1 VVFVLVTHKEQ
12 MQEIIR
18 TRYGAKIDS
27 LRYLQKFIHLWAD
40 LPRNKEPNI
49 HDGNNYI
56 SYCLERMDYPN
67 TRDPEDYARE
77 AFFHLAEHYNLSFRD
92 IERSITNFAIF
103 INANQRRISAQYI
116 YIAVYLSIIKLKF
129 PTTFQK
135 LCRQTMTYAELIKDT
150 DLERLVEVDWSNKPE
165 GHFLKWHLRY
175 QMSNDDEARTLI
187 EESGNENYSNRNG
200 FADRGVVDYVAR
212 ILSTL
217 SAR

>member
-1 VVFVLVTHKEQ
+1 VFVLVTHKEQ

-18 TRYGAKIDS
+18 TRYGAEIES
-27 LRYLQKFIHLWAD
+27 LIYLQKFIHLWAD

-56 SYCLERMDYPN
+56 SYCLKRMDYPN
-67 TRDPEDYARE
+67 NRDPEGYARE
-77 AFFHLAEHYNLSFRD
+77 AFSNLAEHYNLSFRD

-103 INANQRRISAQYI
+103 INARQGRMLSQNI

-135 LCRQTMTYAELIKDT
+135 LYRQTMTYAELIKDT
-150 DLERLVEVDWSNKPE
+150 DLEHLAEEDWNDRPE
-165 GHFLKWHLRY
+165 GHELKWHLRY
-175 QMSNDDEARTLI
+175 QMSNDDEARILI
-187 EESGNENYSNRNG
+187 EESGNNNYSDRNG
-200 FADRGVVDYVAR
+200 FSNRGSVDYVVR
-212 ILSTL
+212 TLSTL